1 MVLKT
6 SRFGEIE
13 YTDDQVVTFT
23 QPIIGFPEHRR
34 FILLTGP
41 QEGITFWLQSTE
53 DGDLAFVLMNP
64 KSVVPDYSV
73 SLGAHELT
81 ELGVDSADSLDIYSL
96 VVVSSNPE
104 DIRTN
109 LKAPV
114 LINPATRLG
123 KQTILDKS
131 DYPIRY
137 YIKRREGRPSS
148 SEEAIDA
155 RSNA

>member
-1 MVLKT
+1 MGFQTL
-6 SRFGEIE
+6 RFGEIE
-13 YTDDQVVTFT
+13 FTDDQVITFT

-34 FILLTGP
+34 FVLLAGP

-64 KSVVPDYSV
+64 KSVVPDYAV
-73 SLGAHELT
+73 SIAPHELT
-81 ELGVDSADSLDIYSL
+81 ELGTDDTAALDVFTL
-96 VVVSSNPE
+96 VVVSSNP
-104 DIRTN
+104 DDVRTN
-109 LKAPV
+109 LKAPI
-114 LINPATRLG
+114 LINQKTRLG

-137 YIKRREGRPSS
+137 YIKRREGQDQPN
-148 SEEAIDA
+148 EEAIDA